1 MKFKCIFYLL
11 VMIPS
16 LLISQ
21 NTIKATFTPEED
33 FTWGILYKNSPTGT
47 KYVAQ
52 SKFVEGHLVFKL
64 NEKATKGIY
73 KLVYAVPQNEYNF
86 DLIYNG
92 KEDIELKFNLNDG
105 AIFLKSSE
113 NILLFSYL
121 SELTSLGKLL
131 EVEFSKDQIN
141 RKAITT
147 IFDTQ
152 RELQNTYEEKS
163 NGMLVNH
170 FIKANKPYIPSKY
183 EPKSSYIKNQTTDYF
198 KNIDFSNEVLQS
210 SNLLLDKSLTYVYG
224 VVNDD
229 LTEENN
235 YSFNIDQVVAK
246 TRFANPIFR
255 KSFLEKMWQKFVS
268 NDDIIVANYLAE
280 RHLIPLANQQND
292 TSLALKLTQFKNLSI
307 GNSAPDFILDE
318 SSLRKFSTLDVAEN
332 YILVFWSSGCSHC
345 LKELPQ
351 LHSLSQKL
359 NSTKYKVVAVGLEEN
374 YTKWSSEIKKFPNFI
389 NAIKFQK
396 WNNKVVKDYALTSTP
411 TYFVLDQDKKFKFK
425 PEGLK
430 DLKTYLNEE

>member
-1 MKFKCIFYLL
+1 MFPL
-11 VMIPS
+11 
-16 LLISQ
+16 LLIAQ

-33 FTWGILYKNSPTGT
+33 FTWGILYKNSPTGK

-52 SKFVEGHLVFKL
+52 SKFVEGHVVFKL
-64 NEKATKGIY
+64 NEEATKGIY

-113 NILLFSYL
+113 NILLSSYL
-121 SELTSLGKLL
+121 SELTSLGKSL
-131 EVEFSKDQIN
+131 EAEFSKNQIN
-141 RKAITT
+141 RKTITT

-152 RELQNTYEEKS
+152 RELQITYEEKS
-163 NGMLVNH
+163 KGMLVNH
-170 FIKANKPYIPSKY
+170 FIKANRPYIPNKY
-183 EPKSSYIKNQTTDYF
+183 EPKSSYIKNQTTNYF
-198 KNIDFSNEVLQS
+198 KNIDFNNKILQS
-210 SNLLLDKSLTYVYG
+210 SNLLLDKSLAYIYS
-224 VVNDD
+224 VVNEDF
-229 LTEENN
+229 TKQKN
-235 YSFNIDQVVAK
+235 YSFNIDQVVEK
-246 TRFANPIFR
+246 TSFANPIFR

-318 SSLRKFSTLDVAEN
+318 SGQKKISTLDVAEN

-351 LHSLSQKL
+351 LHSLSQNL
-359 NSTKYKVVAVGLEEN
+359 NSTKFKVVAVGLEEN
-374 YTKWSSEIKKFPNFI
+374 NTKWSSEVKKFPNFI
-389 NAIKFQK
+389 NTIKLQK

-430 DLKTYLNEE
+430 DLEAYLSRNKF